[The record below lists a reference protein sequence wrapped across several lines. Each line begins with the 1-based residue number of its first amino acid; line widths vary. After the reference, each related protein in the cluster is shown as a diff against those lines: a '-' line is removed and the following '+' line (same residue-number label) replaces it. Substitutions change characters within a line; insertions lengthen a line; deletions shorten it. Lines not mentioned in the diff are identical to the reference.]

1 MCRRASQL
9 ARQQL
14 LSQCWRALVLHTMG
28 SQLLADRRRFRLLL
42 QDPACA
48 PSGGGT
54 EAGGGQGG
62 KGAAGGAGV
71 LPAAP
76 EELAPLPSY
85 VNHLTVEEAKKKY
98 KTHETDTGSAQVQVA
113 VLTAR
118 IAYLTKHMQENKKD
132 YASLRGLTAMV
143 NRRKKLLEYLLRE
156 DVGEFKRLTSELG
169 IRTNQLLK
177 PKLSGARGRRV

>member
-1 MCRRASQL
+1 MQGVMEARQLQAAKAETLRQLGAAQALMCRRASQL
-9 ARQQL
+9 ARLQL

-76 EELAPLPSY
+76 EELAPLPP
-85 VNHLTVEEAKKKY
+85 
-98 KTHETDTGSAQVQVA
+98 GMQRA
-113 VLTAR
+113 VS
-118 IAYLTKHMQENKKD
+118 NN
-132 YASLRGLTAMV
+132 G
-143 NRRKKLLEYLLRE
+143 
-156 DVGEFKRLTSELG
+156 
-169 IRTNQLLK
+169 
-177 PKLSGARGRRV
+177 P